1 VNIFTQCTNSNC
13 KCERYLYVEQYICP
27 FCKEPLLPIINE
39 NIPQIFINS
48 LNYSPSSISNSIYR
62 LLISTS
68 NYKKLNYISDV
79 FISGMRL
86 AGDILIG
93 IYEKEGLQNDE
104 IDEKIQKI
112 NTKETHGAWPDLI
125 EKLYLSIVAVNQSE
139 WFDNYLLMLG
149 RTSSKIKK
157 EKQFDVENTFT
168 DEYGKVQKVKS
179 SGTPM
184 QLLVNFRNKY
194 LGHGTVISDEESL
207 VILNTYLPIFIRFLE
222 QISFL
227 NNLQVITNNGK
238 EYKGLYYDIEPGELI
253 ISNENLFSITCKY
266 HIYTSVINSVNTGN
280 YFCKIDNCN
289 FNIHNVGLRI
299 QQLCPSCSNQM
310 LLNEDL
316 LLDDLTESIINHYP
330 YVIAYPYKRAVL
342 EQDPYKKI
350 HLLKETFLNYL
361 KYLGLLTASEYF
373 NVDIKIKEFNSN
385 FRELLFRP
393 QFGYWNKFIRDSVSQ
408 LNEANHQWFIKEL
421 PGYFK
426 KIEIDVYESNST
438 ILTPIGELIHF
449 RNSYLGHGMVPSDD
463 ECLELWSKYE
473 PILKNLLIKMD
484 FCRSYTMVCYD
495 NLRMWRLMGV
505 EIEPITSNHKT
516 NIKDR
521 VQLVNAEGNTLSLVP
536 FFVLPGEFF
545 RQDTAS
551 KSKLMVYEQNTG
563 KRIIFFSPESLSDET
578 SGIVL
583 ERLNFL
589 LSDKDMEA
597 PYDEHGLTQEILKS
611 LISNKRADVLK
622 TLIKERKVL
631 DGIYQTRED
640 AELSLSSWIGA
651 KAGLF
656 FLSAEAGSGKTN
668 LLVETSKQYA
678 NKNIDNLLIRAN
690 RMAYANLWEE
700 IRFQLNLTQN
710 FDLKSSIAFE
720 KYTQENPFIVLIDGG
735 NEHPQPDEL
744 LQSILN
750 LLENNKGGHI
760 KVVLSWRVNIKAEIP
775 DIESEYDYL
784 VYPDNLD
791 GKDDNILARYC
802 HWLKP
807 LNKKELE
814 GAWSSYITKNA
825 KTHKPLFTLEDLT
838 YFDRSL
844 TDQLLNPLMLRLFLE
859 LFHGKNLPK
868 QKGFVNIWA
877 LYHEKLIQE

>member
-1 VNIFTQCTNSNC
+1 MNIKTICINEACDGKSLIYTD
-13 KCERYLYVEQYICP
+13 QYICP
-27 FCKEPLLPIINE
+27 FCKKTLQAQFSHEIPSIFITNINE
-39 NIPQIFINS
+39 G
-48 LNYSPSSISNSIYR
+48 PSSVANALYKILVSS
-62 LLISTS
+62 S
-68 NYKKLNYISDV
+68 NYKKLNFISDS
-79 FISGMRL
+79 FIAGMRIL
-86 AGDILIG
+86 GDLLIE
-93 IYEKEGLQNDE
+93 IYSKEGLSNEE
-104 IDEKIQKI
+104 IAEKIEKIQL
-112 NTKETHGAWPDLI
+112 KETHGAWPDLI
-125 EKLYLSIVAVNQSE
+125 DRLYMLIAEKNKDE
-139 WFDNYLLMLG
+139 WFDHYLPLLG
-149 RTSSKIKK
+149 KSNAKIKK
-157 EKQFDVENTFT
+157 EKPFEVENAFT
-168 DEYGKVQKVKS
+168 DEYGKIQKVKS
-179 SGTPM
+179 MGTPM

-194 LGHGTVISDEESL
+194 LGHGTVISEEESL
-207 VILNTYLPIFIRFLE
+207 TIFNNYLPIFVRFLE

-227 NNLQVITNNGK
+227 NQLEIKTENGTS
-238 EYKGLYYDIEPGELI
+238 YKGLYYGESPNELI
-253 ISNENLFSITCKY
+253 FSNIVIGEIKCLY
-266 HIYTSVINSVNTGN
+266 HIHTSSLNSSGAGN
-280 YFCKIDNCN
+280 YKCITEDCT
-289 FNIHNVGLRI
+289 FNKNNIGLRT
-299 QQLCPSCSNQM
+299 QQACPSCKQP
-310 LLNEDL
+310 LRLNEEALID
-316 LLDDLTESIINHYP
+316 EQSQAIINQYP
-330 YVIAYPYKRAVL
+330 YLLAYPYKRAIL

-373 NVDIKIKEFNSN
+373 NVDFKLKEFNTN

-393 QFGYWNKFIRDSVSQ
+393 QFGYWNKFIREGIGQ
-408 LNEANHQWFIKEL
+408 LNDAQHNWFLKEL

-426 KIEIDVYESNST
+426 SIETDVFESNSSS
-438 ILTPIGELIHF
+438 LTPIGELIHF
-449 RNSYLGHGMVPSDD
+449 RNSYLGHGMVPTDD
-463 ECLELWSKYE
+463 ECLELWDRYE
-473 PILKNLLIKMD
+473 PILKELLIKMD
-484 FCRSYTMVCYD
+484 FCRAYTMVCFD

-505 EIEPITSNHKT
+505 EIDPITTNQKT
-516 NIKDR
+516 NVTDR
-521 VQLVNAEGNTLSLVP
+521 VQLLKADGQTLSLVP

-563 KRIIFFSPESLSDET
+563 KRIVFFSPESLSDET

-597 PYDEHGLTQEILKS
+597 PLDEETLTSDTLKS
-611 LISNKRADVLK
+611 IISNKRNEVLK

-668 LLVETSKQYA
+668 LLVEMSKQYA
-678 NKNIDNLLIRAN
+678 NKQIDNLLIRAN
-690 RMAYANLWEE
+690 RMAYSNLWDEL
-700 IRFQLNLTQN
+700 RFQLNLTTN
-710 FDLKSSIAFE
+710 FDLNKSKAFE
-720 KYTQENPFIVLIDGG
+720 QYTQDNPFIILIDGG

-750 LLENNKGGHI
+750 LLEQNKGGHI
-760 KVVLSWRVNIKAEIP
+760 KVVLSWRVNTKTEIP
-775 DIESEYDYL
+775 IISSNYDEF

-791 GKDDNILARYC
+791 GKDDNVLARYC

-814 GAWSSYITKNA
+814 GAWNTYITKNA
-825 KTHKPLFTLEDLT
+825 KTHKPQFSLEDLT

-868 QKGFVNIWA
+868 QKGFINIWA
-877 LYHEKLIQE
+877 LYHEKLIQD

>member
-1 VNIFTQCTNSNC
+1 MNIVAKCINESC
-13 KCERYLYVEQYICP
+13 KCKGFVYTEQYSCP
-27 FCKEPLLPIINE
+27 FCHLSLSPQFTE
-39 NIPQIFINS
+39 NTPSIFISNIKDG
-48 LNYSPSSISNSIYR
+48 PSSIANALYR
-62 LLISTS
+62 ILISSS
-68 NYKKLNYISDV
+68 NYKKLNFISDA
-79 FISGMRL
+79 FIAGMRIL
-86 AGDILIG
+86 GDILISIYIKAG
-93 IYEKEGLQNDE
+93 INNSD
-104 IDEKIQKI
+104 IDEKIEKI
-112 NTKETHGAWPDLI
+112 QFKETHGAWPDLI
-125 EKLYLSIVAVNQSE
+125 DKLYIAITENANND
-139 WFDNYLLMLG
+139 WFDYYIPVLG
-149 RTSSKIKK
+149 KSNSKIKK
-157 EKQFDVENTFT
+157 ERQFEVENSFT
-168 DEYGKVQKVKS
+168 DEYGKIQKVKS
-179 SGTPM
+179 IGTPM

-194 LGHGTVISDEESL
+194 LGHGTVISEEESL
-207 VILNTYLPIFIRFLE
+207 IILNTYLPIFVRFLE

-227 NNLQVITNNGK
+227 NSLQIITDSGAV
-238 EYKGLYYDIEPGELI
+238 YKGLFYANAPTELT
-253 ISNENLFSITCKY
+253 ISNEIIDSVKCVYNI
-266 HIYTSVINSVNTGN
+266 HTSSLNSKSTGN
-280 YFCKIDNCN
+280 YYCQTGDCA
-289 FNIHNVGLRI
+289 FNKNNIGLRT
-299 QQLCPSCSNQM
+299 QQLCPSCNQPL
-310 LLNEDL
+310 LLNEAL
-316 LLDDLTESIINHYP
+316 LIDELSETIINQYP
-330 YVIAYPYKRAVL
+330 YILAYPYKRAVL

-373 NVDIKIKEFNSN
+373 NVDIKIKEFNTN

-393 QFGYWNKFIRDSVSQ
+393 QFGYWNKFIRDSISQ
-408 LNEANHQWFIKEL
+408 LNEVKHEWFIKEL
-421 PGYFK
+421 PDYFK
-426 KIEIDVYESNST
+426 LIETDVFESNTTS
-438 ILTPIGELIHF
+438 LTPIGELIHF
-449 RNSYLGHGMVPSDD
+449 RNSYLGHGMVPTD
-463 ECLELWSKYE
+463 EECTELWDRYE
-473 PILKNLLIKMD
+473 PILKDLLIKMD
-484 FCRSYTMVCYD
+484 FCRSYNMVCYD

-505 EIEPITSNHKT
+505 EIDPITTNLKT
-516 NIKDR
+516 NITDR
-521 VQLVNAEGNTLSLVP
+521 VQLINPAGKTLSLVP

-578 SGIVL
+578 SGVVL

-597 PYDEHGLTQEILKS
+597 PYDEHTLTQDLLKS
-611 LISNKRADVLK
+611 LILNKRAEVFK

-668 LLVETSKQYA
+668 LLVEISKQYA
-678 NKNIDNLLIRAN
+678 SKQIDHLLIRAN
-690 RMAYANLWEE
+690 RMAYSNLWEE
-700 IRFQLNLTQN
+700 IRFQLNLTSN
-710 FDLKSSIAFE
+710 FDLNKSTAFNI
-720 KYTQENPFIVLIDGG
+720 YSQENPFIVLIDGG

-744 LQSILN
+744 LQSVLN
-750 LLENNKGGHI
+750 LLETNKSGHI
-760 KVVLSWRVNIKAEIP
+760 KVVLTWRVNTKAEIP
-775 DIESEYDYL
+775 KITSNYDEL

-791 GKDDNILARYC
+791 GKDDNVLARYC

-814 GAWSSYITKNA
+814 GAWKSYITKNA

-877 LYHEKLIQE
+877 LYHEKLIQD

>member
-1 VNIFTQCTNSNC
+1 MNIKTICINEACNSKNLS
-13 KCERYLYVEQYICP
+13 YTDQYSCP
-27 FCKEPLLPIINE
+27 FCKQTLKPHFSED
-39 NIPQIFINS
+39 IPSIFITNI
-48 LNYSPSSISNSIYR
+48 NDGPSSIANALYR
-62 LLISTS
+62 ILVSSS
-68 NYKKLNYISDV
+68 NYKKLNFISDS
-79 FISGMRL
+79 FIAGMRIL
-86 AGDILIG
+86 GDLLIG
-93 IYEKEGLQNDE
+93 IYSKEGLSHEE
-104 IDEKIQKI
+104 ITEKIEKIQL
-112 NTKETHGAWPDLI
+112 KETHGAWPDLI
-125 EKLYLSIVAVNQSE
+125 DRLYTLIAETNKNE
-139 WFDNYLLMLG
+139 WFDDYLPVLG
-149 RTSSKIKK
+149 KSNARIKK
-157 EKQFDVENTFT
+157 EKPFEVENSFT
-168 DEYGKVQKVKS
+168 DEYGKIQKVKS
-179 SGTPM
+179 MGTPM

-194 LGHGTVISDEESL
+194 LGHGTVISEEESL
-207 VILNTYLPIFIRFLE
+207 KIFNTYLPIFVRFLE

-227 NNLQVITNNGK
+227 NQLEIKSENGVS
-238 EYKGLYYDIEPGELI
+238 YKGLYYTESPNGLIFSNNVIGEI
-253 ISNENLFSITCKY
+253 KCHY
-266 HIYTSVINSVNTGN
+266 HIHTNSLITSGAGN
-280 YFCKIDNCN
+280 YKCITEDCT
-289 FNIHNVGLRI
+289 FNKNNIGLRT
-299 QQLCPSCSNQM
+299 QQACPSCNQP
-310 LLNEDL
+310 LRLNEEALID
-316 LLDDLTESIINHYP
+316 EQSEAIINEYP
-330 YVIAYPYKRAVL
+330 YVLAYPYKRAIL

-373 NVDIKIKEFNSN
+373 NVDIKLKEFNTN

-393 QFGYWNKFIRDSVSQ
+393 QFGYWNKFIREGISQ
-408 LNEANHQWFIKEL
+408 LNEANHNWFIKEL
-421 PGYFK
+421 PAYFK
-426 KIEIDVYESNST
+426 SIETNVFESNTSS
-438 ILTPIGELIHF
+438 LTPIGELIHF
-449 RNSYLGHGMVPSDD
+449 RNSYLGHGMVPTDD
-463 ECLELWSKYE
+463 ECLELWDRYE
-473 PILKNLLIKMD
+473 PILKELLIKMD
-484 FCRSYTMVCYD
+484 FCSAYTMVCYD

-505 EIEPITSNHKT
+505 EIDPITTNKKT
-516 NIKDR
+516 NVTDR
-521 VQLVNAEGNTLSLVP
+521 VQLLNADGQTLSLVP

-551 KSKLMVYEQNTG
+551 KAKLMVYEQNTG
-563 KRIIFFSPESLSDET
+563 KRIVFFSPESLSDET

-597 PYDEHGLTQEILKS
+597 PFDEETLTSDTLKS
-611 LISNKRADVLK
+611 IISNKRNEVLK

-668 LLVETSKQYA
+668 LLVEMSKQYA
-678 NKNIDNLLIRAN
+678 NKQIDNLLIRAN
-690 RMAYANLWEE
+690 RMAYSNLWDEL
-700 IRFQLNLTQN
+700 RFQLNLTAN
-710 FDLKSSIAFE
+710 FDLNQSKAFE
-720 KYTQENPFIVLIDGG
+720 QYTQDNPFIVLIDGG

-750 LLENNKGGHI
+750 LLEQNKGGHI
-760 KVVLSWRVNIKAEIP
+760 KVVLSWRVNTKAEIP
-775 DIESEYDYL
+775 KISSNYDEL

-791 GKDDNILARYC
+791 EKDDNVLARYC

-814 GAWSSYITKNA
+814 GAWNTYISKNA

-868 QKGFVNIWA
+868 QKGFINIWA
-877 LYHEKLIQE
+877 LYHEKLIQD